1 MTDRETAIHCA
12 RAYLTESRK
21 RGSSSFGWTLLTWAR
36 NARLRA
42 AAVRV
47 EPVQGGLLG

>member
-21 RGSSSFGWTLLTWAR
+21 RGASPFGWMLLTWAR

-42 AAVRV
+42 AAAS
-47 EPVQGGLLG
+47 EPVQGGLFL

>member
-1 MTDRETAIHCA
+1 MSERDANIHAA

-21 RGSSSFGWTLLTWAR
+21 RGASSFGWLLLAWAR

-47 EPVQGGLLG
+47 EPVQGGLFG

>member
-1 MTDRETAIHCA
+1 MNERETAIHCA

-21 RGSSSFGWTLLTWAR
+21 RGSSSFGWTLLAWAR

-42 AAVRV
+42 AAAS
-47 EPVQGGLLG
+47 EPVQGVLL

>member
-1 MTDRETAIHCA
+1 MNDRETAIHCA

-21 RGSSSFGWTLLTWAR
+21 RGSSSFGWLLLTWAR

-42 AAVRV
+42 AAAS
-47 EPVQGGLLG
+47 EPVQGVLL